1 MELLF
6 AVSVFFAIIAIVNP
20 VGAVSFFTGLTQDC
34 NKEEKKKIA
43 KKAIITATLVLII
56 FGLLGQ
62 YIFMVFSITIP
73 AFRIAGGLLL
83 FRVAFNMLYGVTPG
97 TKITDQEKKESLEK
111 ELTAIVPMGVPM
123 MAGPGAISTVMLY
136 VSQGNISN
144 TLIVFIS
151 VICTMIFTYI
161 LLRNANKIFDRLGR
175 VGSLAI
181 TRILGLILAAVAIQ
195 FIVNGAHDIAL
206 EWVIEMSKL

>member
-43 KKAIITATLVLII
+43 KKAIITATLVLIV